1 MKQKNSVINNR
12 VKKEKPIN
20 GKSKNHPTEKPVSI
34 MQEFVELSSNEGDV
48 VLDAFCGSGTLAI
61 ACINTNRHFICFEK
75 NKKFFDI
82 AKKRI

>member
-1 MKQKNSVINNR
+1 
-12 VKKEKPIN
+12 
-20 GKSKNHPTEKPVSI
+20 
-34 MQEFVELSSNEGDV
+34 MQEFVELSSDEGDV

-82 AKKRI
+82 AKKRIKVRKQQQTIW